1 MKRLFQFL
9 VVPFLLGVA
18 FICATP
24 QSASAGSR
32 SNASSQ
38 LNDFV
43 FHQSSLVDKGFRY
56 DLYYIDLDVMR
67 QKDSDMEALF
77 NRAHASRDLKLE

>member
-24 QSASAGSR
+24 QSASAGVWD
-32 SNASSQ
+32 NYKKIHITPQ
-38 LNDFV
+38 FI
-43 FHQSSLVDKGFRY
+43 K
-56 DLYYIDLDVMR
+56 
-67 QKDSDMEALF
+67 
-77 NRAHASRDLKLE
+77 